1 MGTIEKRLESVCD
14 TGSQNPYSSLNTVSL
29 SLQMTKWSPLS
40 SLIGQSKE
48 SERVISGEYH
58 TERVIP
64 RVVPS
69 SGLKGY
75 LQIRFQLSHNDLAI
89 ISFAI
94 RLVADWM
101 LCLQDD
107 REIEKQRSLQKWK
120 QKSNAI
126 NWFSSDPHIVDRAK
140 NRMARQTKIASF
152 VCISLLAVS
161 KTPSSR

>member
-1 MGTIEKRLESVCD
+1 
-14 TGSQNPYSSLNTVSL
+14 
-29 SLQMTKWSPLS
+29 MTKWSPLS

-107 REIEKQRSLQKWK
+107 REIEKQKSLQKWK

-126 NWFSSDPHIVDRAK
+126 N
-140 NRMARQTKIASF
+140 
-152 VCISLLAVS
+152 
-161 KTPSSR
+161 